1 MVKRIH
7 LGTDFFK
14 RNLTTMNNT
23 MKRVFLLTYLL
34 IICAFFADADTR
46 SKKLSMEDA
55 ILGKWGKFYPENVSQ
70 LAWKGESN
78 LISYTKGEEI
88 LAAKPGEEVKVIFT
102 LSGLNDILRKEKLD
116 ELKRLPRYSWENT
129 NVIQFKVRSR
139 LLHIDI
145 ESKKVILNL
154 NINSIGTNQEFCTAN
169 STMAYT
175 IDNNLFIADN
185 ENGEVAVTSDS
196 DKNIVNGQAVSR
208 SEYGIDGGIFW
219 SPKGQH
225 LAFYRK
231 DENKVTSFPLV
242 DINTRVGDLREV
254 KYPMCGMDS
263 EVVSLGIYNLA
274 NKSTVWV
281 QADDFGSDQYLTNIS
296 WGAEEKFIYIQV
308 LNRATDHAKLNK
320 YDATTGE
327 FVKTLFEEK
336 DDRWVE
342 PSHKLVFLKK
352 KLNQFIY
359 QTNNRDGFN
368 HAYLYNSEGKLIK
381 QLTSGD
387 WEITKILGF
396 DKDEKYLFYL
406 STEGSPIERHAY
418 KLNLK
423 TGKRVRVTMAE
434 GHHSVKFSADGKYLI
449 DNYSSLNVPRVVAI
463 ADTKGK
469 VIEELVNAENK
480 LKEYN
485 LGEIV
490 LGTIKSADEKT
501 DLHYRMV
508 KPADFDPNK
517 KYPTVVYVYGGP
529 HAQMVNNRWLGGAPL
544 WEQYMAQNG
553 YLIYVLDN
561 RGSANRGKE
570 FEAIIHRQCGQP
582 EMADQMKGVEFL
594 KSLPYVDA
602 DRIGVHG
609 WSYGGF
615 MTISLITNY
624 PDVFKVGVAGG
635 PVIDWKWYEVMYG
648 ERYMDTPEENPEGYA
663 KTSLIAKAKDLKGKL
678 LICQGAVD
686 PTVLW
691 QHSLSFIRECI
702 KNNVQVDYFPYP
714 RAEHNVRGRDRIHL
728 KQKVSN
734 YFDDYLK

>member
-1 MVKRIH
+1 
-7 LGTDFFK
+7 
-14 RNLTTMNNT
+14 

-145 ESKKVILNL
+145 ASKKVILNL

-175 IDNNLFIADN
+175 IDNNLFIANN

-196 DKNIVNGQAVSR
+196 DKNIVSGQSVSR

-219 SPKGQH
+219 SPEGKS

-231 DENKVTSFPLV
+231 DESKVTSYPLV
-242 DINTRVGDLREV
+242 DINTRVGDLREE
-254 KYPMCGMDS
+254 KYPMAGMDS

-274 NKSTVWV
+274 NKLTVWV
-281 QADDFGSDQYLTNIS
+281 QADDFRSDQYLTNVS
-296 WGAEEKFIYIQV
+296 WGAMGEYLYIQV
-308 LNRATDHAKLNK
+308 LNRASNHMRLNK
-320 YDATTGE
+320 YDAKTGE
-327 FVKTLFEEK
+327 FVKTLLEEK
-336 DDRWVE
+336 DERWVE
-342 PSHKLVFLKK
+342 PQHKLIFLNTKP
-352 KLNQFIY
+352 NQFIY
-359 QTNNRDGFN
+359 QSNTAGYN
-368 HAYLYNSEGKLIK
+368 HMFLYNTDGKLIK
-381 QLTSGD
+381 KLTSGD
-387 WEITKILGF
+387 WMVTKVLGF
-396 DKDEKYLFYL
+396 DKTEKNLFYE
-406 STEGSPIERHAY
+406 STEVSPTDRHVY
-418 KLNLK
+418 RLNVK
-423 TGKRVRVTMAE
+423 SGKRVRLTMAE

-480 LKEYN
+480 LQDYN
-485 LGEIV
+485 LGEIS
-490 LGTIKSADEKT
+490 LGTIKSADDKT
-501 DLHYRMV
+501 DLHYRLI
-508 KPADFDPNK
+508 KPANFDSTK
-517 KYPTVVYVYGGP
+517 KYPVVIYVYGGP
-529 HAQMVNNRWLGGAPL
+529 HAQLVTNKWLGGARL
-544 WEQYMAQNG
+544 WEEYMAQRG
-553 YLIYVLDN
+553 YVVFTLDN

-582 EMADQMKGVEFL
+582 EMADQMKGVDFL
-594 KSLPYVDA
+594 KSQPYVDA

-624 PDVFKVGVAGG
+624 PDVFKVAVAGG
-635 PVIDWKWYEVMYG
+635 PVIDWKWYEIMYG
-648 ERYMDTPEENPEGYA
+648 ERYMDTPQENPEGYA
-663 KTSLIAKAKDLKGKL
+663 KTSLISKAKDLKGKL
-678 LICQGAVD
+678 LICQGAID
-686 PTVLW
+686 KTVLW

-714 RAEHNVRGRDRIHL
+714 RAEHNVRGMDRIHL